1 MTTKTKRVAAILIG
15 VLVLLSIRFAWEQPH
30 FSVNRCRTQIY
41 FLRGGYR
48 SLGVDYCDG
57 FYFNPDGSEHHLY
70 HRPKLFYT
78 DVRRYLTIT
87 GGDLERA
94 DPEKK

>member
-1 MTTKTKRVAAILIG
+1 MTENRQMAIVAVSCVFLYG
-15 VLVLLSIRFAWEQPH
+15 VIRFAYEKPH
-30 FSVNRCRTQIY
+30 FSVNRCRAQIY

-48 SLGVDYCDG
+48 SMGVDYCDG

-78 DVRRYLTIT
+78 DVKQYLTIT
-87 GGDLERA
+87 GADFEQA
-94 DPEKK
+94 DP